1 MVLTVFHGVE
11 HPRTEAMT
19 ATNGGRTPE
28 KTSSGAVPV
37 GNPAWRRLRLH
48 AGLSCRVTLLR
59 TIKSPMTR
67 RKMRIYRA
75 MHSGAFKCQRS
86 VDEREDDHAPAL
98 TDD

>member
-11 HPRTEAMT
+11 HHRTEAMT

-37 GNPAWRRLRLH
+37 GNPASRRLRLR

-67 RKMRIYRA
+67 RKMA
-75 MHSGAFKCQRS
+75 DLSGDALRS
-86 VDEREDDHAPAL
+86 IQVPKERR
-98 TDD
+98 